1 MKHLIHYALLFFY
14 ISLLLLNCDSTVT
27 TNLQTL
33 DSTYISSLTVQPSF
47 IKFSLDSDG
56 YKDTTVNISVSSKIV
71 LNKNELVPRFIVTN
85 LTNRKVVT
93 SGTLSPTES
102 NIFTTNFE
110 LATSTTISQN
120 YIVQVFVFD
129 NSGNSNTAEHNI
141 ELVGFANARP
151 EIIEVSNPTEVIIPS
166 GSDVLIVP
174 FTAKVTDVDG
184 QSNIDQ
190 VFIEFINSDRSIL
203 VPKPN
208 TLLDNGQNEDVAAN
222 DSVYTIAFTIN
233 SNNTPANRT
242 ARYFAVDQAGL
253 FSDTLTTTFN
263 IVQN

>member
-1 MKHLIHYALLFFY
+1 MF
-14 ISLLLLNCDSTVT
+14 LLNCDSSLT
-27 TNLQTL
+27 TSLHSSET
-33 DSTYISSLTVQPSF
+33 TYIRSLTVQPSLV
-47 IKFSLDSDG
+47 KFSLDSDG
-56 YKDTTVNISVSSKIV
+56 YKDTTVNISVSSEIV
-71 LNKNELVPRFIVTN
+71 LNNNEQVPTFVVTN

-93 SGTLSPTES
+93 SGTLTPTES
-102 NIFTTNFE
+102 NIFTTSFE
-110 LATSTTISQN
+110 LETSTTINKN

-129 NSGNSNTAEHNI
+129 NAGNSNTAEHNI
-141 ELVGFANARP
+141 EIVGFANARP
-151 EIIEVSNPTEVIIPS
+151 EIIEVSNPTEVILPS

-190 VFIEFINSDRSIL
+190 VFIEFINSDGSII
-203 VPKPN
+203 VPSPN
-208 TLLDNGQNEDVAAN
+208 TLLDNGQNEDVAAD

-233 SNNTPANRT
+233 SDNTPANRT

-263 IVQN
+263 IVEN